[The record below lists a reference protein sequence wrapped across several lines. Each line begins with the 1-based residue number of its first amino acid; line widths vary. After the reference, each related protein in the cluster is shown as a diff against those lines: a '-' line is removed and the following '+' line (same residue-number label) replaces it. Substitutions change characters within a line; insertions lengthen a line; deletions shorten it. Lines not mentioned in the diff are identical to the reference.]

1 MLQIHLLGGIQ
12 LEYDGQPLKYAGL
25 PKTLPLWAY
34 LLLNAGQP
42 LARPALAYT
51 LWSDV
56 GEEEARSN
64 LRRHLYDLR
73 RVLPPTPDER
83 PWLLA
88 DNSFVEWNLHADY
101 WLDVSSFVS
110 LSRDA
115 DRMSEAVQLYRGDL
129 LPEVDE
135 EWLLFDRERLR
146 TLFFDNLTQLIS
158 QHSSRGEQ
166 SAAIAC
172 AVQLLQH
179 DPLREDVVRHLMA
192 LRAASGD
199 RAGALLEYR
208 RFEQRLRAEMD
219 VAPLIETNALY
230 DSIARQVLP
239 ARPVV
244 SIPSSPTPAAPAVI
258 RPNNLPA
265 QLTSFVGREAE
276 LAAIRRML
284 TTGADATRL
293 LTLTGPG
300 GSGKTRL
307 ALEVASRMLVE
318 HPDSFADGIFAVTLT
333 HVSDPELAPA
343 AIAGALGVKEQADTT
358 ALQSLSQWLHQKQAL
373 LVLDNF
379 EQIVA
384 AGPMVANLLAA
395 APGLFVIVTS
405 RSPLRI
411 YGEQEFPIQP
421 LAVPDQEDSHDPETL
436 ARYAS
441 VHLFLTRS
449 RAAKPNFSL
458 TSDNAT
464 AIAELCV
471 RLDGLPLALELA
483 AARSKLFSPQ
493 AMLAR
498 LRDRLSFFA
507 DARLPARQQ
516 TLRATLD
523 WSYHLLAEQEQRLLG
538 RLAVFTGRFSLDAA
552 ERSCALDGDI
562 DVLNALSGLVDHSL
576 VQQVDLD
583 DEQRGLFSMLATVH
597 EYALLLLA
605 ATDEMRL
612 RQQHADYYAGLT
624 AEAHSNMSGGGQAV
638 WMARLLAE
646 EENIRSALEWSLRA
660 GATAEQVATGVRI
673 VTQLD
678 RFWQIRGRVSE
689 GYGWIMAALSRRVAI
704 PTDYQVRVLNL
715 AGSFAAMQGQLDV
728 AAAHHEE
735 ALAVARS
742 LGQSRL
748 EAISLHNLG
757 LTVGRSGDLTRANQ
771 LLSECLTLY
780 RSTAG
785 ISSADLGSLLNNLAI
800 VATRLNEFDRAVA
813 LLNESLALG
822 RQRGDSFSMGHAL
835 SSLGELARRQGDLA
849 QAAAHHR
856 AALLL
861 RSELNNQLGML
872 FSIQSIADLAIAANN
887 LPLAVRLYGAGE
899 ALRQKYNAPLT
910 GHILTDVQSNTAAMR
925 AALPAQEFARL
936 WAIGAG
942 LSLDEAVRLALT
954 IA

>member
-1 MLQIHLLGGIQ
+1 LQHHR
-12 LEYDGQPLKYAGL
+12 L
-25 PKTLPLWAY
+25 PA
-34 LLLNAGQP
+34 
-42 LARPALAYT
+42 
-51 LWSDV
+51 
-56 GEEEARSN
+56 
-64 LRRHLYDLR
+64 
-73 RVLPPTPDER
+73 
-83 PWLLA
+83 
-88 DNSFVEWNLHADY
+88 F
-101 WLDVSSFVS
+101 S
-110 LSRDA
+110 LS
-115 DRMSEAVQLYRGDL
+115 
-129 LPEVDE
+129 
-135 EWLLFDRERLR
+135 
-146 TLFFDNLTQLIS
+146 T
-158 QHSSRGEQ
+158 
-166 SAAIAC
+166 
-172 AVQLLQH
+172 
-179 DPLREDVVRHLMA
+179 
-192 LRAASGD
+192 
-199 RAGALLEYR
+199 
-208 RFEQRLRAEMD
+208 
-219 VAPLIETNALY
+219 APA
-230 DSIARQVLP
+230 
-239 ARPVV
+239 
-244 SIPSSPTPAAPAVI
+244 AAPAVP
-258 RPNNLPA
+258 PNNLPA

-276 LAAIRRML
+276 LAAIRRLL

-307 ALEVASRMLVE
+307 ALEVASRMLAE

-343 AIAGALGVKEQADTT
+343 AIAGVLGVKEQADKT
-358 ALQSLSQWLHQKQAL
+358 ALQSLSQWLQEKQAL
-373 LVLDNF
+373 LILDNF

-384 AGPMVANLLAA
+384 AGPMVANLLAV
-395 APGLFVIVTS
+395 APRLFVIVTS
-405 RSPLRI
+405 RSPLRV

-421 LAVPDQEDSHDPETL
+421 LAVPEQEDSHDPEAL
-436 ARYAS
+436 AHYAS

-449 RAAKPNFSL
+449 RAAKPNFAL
-458 TSDNAT
+458 TSDNAA

-523 WSYHLLAEQEQRLLG
+523 WSYHLLAEEEQRLLG
-538 RLAVFTGRFSLDAA
+538 RLAIFTGRFSLEAA

-583 DEQRGLFSMLATVH
+583 DEERGLFSMLTTVQ
-597 EYALLLLA
+597 EYALLLLP
-605 ATDEMRL
+605 ATDETRL
-612 RQQHADYYAGLT
+612 RQQHALYYASLT
-624 AEAHSNMSGGGQAV
+624 GEAHINMSGAGQAV

-646 EENIRSALEWSLRA
+646 EENIRAALDWSLRE
-660 GATAEQVATGVRI
+660 GATAEQVATGVKI

-735 ALAVARS
+735 ALAVARL

-757 LTVGRSGDLTRANQ
+757 LTAGRAGDLARANQ

-780 RSTAG
+780 RSTPG

-800 VATRLNEFDRAVA
+800 VATRLNEFDRAVG
-813 LLNESLALG
+813 LLSESLALG
-822 RQRGDSFSMGHAL
+822 RERGDAFSMGHAL

-849 QAAAHHR
+849 QAATHHR

-861 RSELNNQLGML
+861 RNELNNQLGML
-872 FSIQSIADLAIAANN
+872 FSIQNIADLAIAANN

-910 GHILTDVQSNTAAMR
+910 GHILTDVQSNIGVLR
-925 AALPAQEFARL
+925 SALPAQEFERL
-936 WAIGAG
+936 WAIGAS